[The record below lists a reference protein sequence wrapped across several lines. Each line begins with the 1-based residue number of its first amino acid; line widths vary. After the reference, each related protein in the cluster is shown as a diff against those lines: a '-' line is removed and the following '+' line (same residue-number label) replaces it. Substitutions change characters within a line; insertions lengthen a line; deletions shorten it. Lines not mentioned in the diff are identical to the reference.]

1 MKKQKEINASLTIR
15 QLFDFSDTGG
25 KKAFRLNSVLF
36 MCKRYKFVFSV
47 WLENI
52 REMST

>member
-25 KKAFRLNSVLF
+25 KKSFQSQVG
-36 MCKRYKFVFSV
+36 VV
-47 WLENI
+47 HV
-52 REMST
+52 